1 MVCDIKP
8 DIVCLAETWTN
19 GEHLNALLSIPE
31 FNIIARVD
39 RKDTTA
45 GKLNIIKPRA
55 NLEIRRNFFSLRVID
70 PWNNLPEEIKCADT
84 LNRFKNL
91 YDNFKNN
98 VV

>member
-45 GKLNIIKPRA
+45 GIGGGLLIYARNEIDIFEHIITTDVEVFNQR
-55 NLEIRRNFFSLRVID
+55 
-70 PWNNLPEEIKCADT
+70 T
-84 LNRFKNL
+84 
-91 YDNFKNN
+91 
-98 VV
+98 